1 MIVKKDDGW
10 YVVSEAHK
18 DKEGSPKNLGGPYAT
33 EEEAKH
39 RLKEIE
45 AFKHMEDVSHIPH
58 NYYDPDQPRDEN
70 GRWGSG
76 GGSSNER
83 TIKGGKFIVSN
94 SPPTKAGQK
103 VIWKTP
109 IEPGEKEDLMT
120 VLEHNGD
127 RVLVRHEGTGFATG
141 LEPTRVVNTKDL
153 VIIHPKNH
161 IQQYAVSHEHQAE
174 IFSVGKWNNDDYT
187 LEDLYDMARN
197 FNLLADEVKPPV
209 KLGHSDEG
217 LNKIVV
223 QDGQPAYGW
232 VKGLKVVGQ
241 KLVAMFAG
249 VPDVLM
255 KAIKAGRY
263 KRVSSEIYWNYKK
276 GDNVFKRVLGAV
288 AFLGADAPAVT
299 NLADLEALLTQST
312 GANIAAG
319 SFERKAAYSF
329 SSEDG
334 EHIKE
339 EERRETMPVDEKE
352 LADAKAENTRL
363 AAALDAVTQANLTI
377 KKNAAAASVREYCEA
392 QVKKGLMAPSTR
404 DSIMKGIKEDK
415 YAYSDTHGYAIPF
428 HEFTTIYDV
437 KSSAKA
443 RVEFGQRGDARE
455 HEDSDDDEDSDES
468 EHSYDSKGR
477 TAGEEVDRQTKKYMA
492 SNKVD
497 YSTAMKAV
505 LQGNQK
511 LARAYIEA
519 TPIIKHESEGASSAA
534 DVDGEE

>member
-18 DKEGSPKNLGGPYAT
+18 DKEGGPKNLGGPYAT
-33 EEEAKH
+33 EDEAKH

-58 NYYDPDQPRDEN
+58 LY
-70 GRWGSG
+70 S
-76 GGSSNER
+76 
-83 TIKGGKFIVSN
+83 I
-94 SPPTKAGQK
+94 
-103 VIWKTP
+103 
-109 IEPGEKEDLMT
+109 
-120 VLEHNGD
+120 
-127 RVLVRHEGTGFATG
+127 
-141 LEPTRVVNTKDL
+141 
-153 VIIHPKNH
+153 
-161 IQQYAVSHEHQAE
+161 SHEHQAE

-187 LEDLYDMARN
+187 LEDLHDMARN
-197 FNLLADEVKPPV
+197 FNLLSDEVKPPV

-339 EERRETMPVDEKE
+339 EERRETMTVEEKE

-363 AAALDAVTQANLTI
+363 SAALDAVTQANLVI
-377 KKNAAAASVREYCEA
+377 KKNAAASSVREYCEA

-415 YAYSDTHGYAIPF
+415 YAYSEQHGYAIPF

-455 HEDSDDDEDSDES
+455 HEDSDEDDNDES